1 MLERTLVVAA
11 LSLGAS
17 LALPDV
23 SEAHRRY
30 RGYPRYGGSPSFHLG
45 YAPGYYPSFSI
56 GSIGSIG
63 YGHYPFSVGFS
74 FVGGPKD
81 PRGVVRFQVYP
92 KNTEVYI
99 DGYYAGIVDDFGKLR
114 LEPGPHDI
122 TLYLDGHRVFE
133 ETVYSTAGST
143 VRIHHEMEPLA
154 PGEPVPLRPAV
165 PGGGTRAAAA
175 LAPARRPQPPP
186 PSSMTTPSS
195 PSTSSEY
202 GELVLRSKPSEPE
215 VWIDGELWH
224 FSVAGEGLRVHL
236 PAGSYELQLRKEG
249 FEPFVT
255 RVDVFPGE
263 TTALNVRL
271 GPTPR

>member
-1 MLERTLVVAA
+1 MLERTLVVAV

-17 LALPDV
+17 LVLPDV

-30 RGYPRYGGSPSFHLG
+30 RGCPRYGGYPSFHLG

-56 GSIGSIG
+56 GRIG

-81 PRGVVRFQVYP
+81 PRGVVRFQVHP
-92 KNTEVYI
+92 KNTEVFI
-99 DGYYAGIVDDFGKLR
+99 DGYYAGIVADFGKLR

-143 VRIHHEMEPLA
+143 VSIHHEMEPLA

-165 PGGGTRAAAA
+165 PGGGTRTTP
-175 LAPARRPQPPP
+175 APPSRPPP
-186 PSSMTTPSS
+186 APRPHRRAEPRPNTASWCCALSRASRKSGSTASCGTSRVGPS
-195 PSTSSEY
+195 
-202 GELVLRSKPSEPE
+202 V
-215 VWIDGELWH
+215 
-224 FSVAGEGLRVHL
+224 
-236 PAGSYELQLRKEG
+236 
-249 FEPFVT
+249 
-255 RVDVFPGE
+255 
-263 TTALNVRL
+263 
-271 GPTPR
+271 